1 MTRGTAGRPV
11 KVADGAPTHQA
22 GRSPSAG
29 TLPLELRS
37 IALQA
42 ARLRRRTAHAAAI
55 PAPISAKLPGS
66 GVGKGRPTA

>member
-1 MTRGTAGRPV
+1 MTQGTAGRPV

-37 IALQA
+37 NALQA
-42 ARLRRRTAHAAAI
+42 ACLRRRTAHNAV
-55 PAPISAKLPGS
+55 APPTINARLPGS
-66 GVGKGRPTA
+66 GVAKGGPMA